1 MSFMDKPNPY
11 VPYTFKEHLVFV
23 SCFLYVPPGMEK
35 PISLLMHKAPDVS
48 PMCVAC
54 FSNQISC
61 RLVPSYQAED
71 RHSHVA
77 SGDYTRV

>member
-48 PMCVAC
+48 
-54 FSNQISC
+54 
-61 RLVPSYQAED
+61 
-71 RHSHVA
+71 HVCCLL
-77 SGDYTRV
+77 